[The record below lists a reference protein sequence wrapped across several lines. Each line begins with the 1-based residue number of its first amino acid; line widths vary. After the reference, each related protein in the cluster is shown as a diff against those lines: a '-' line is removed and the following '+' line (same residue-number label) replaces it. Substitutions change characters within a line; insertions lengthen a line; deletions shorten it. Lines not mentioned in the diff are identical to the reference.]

1 MAEKGGNEWRNRAK
15 QFTVPDLAPMVA
27 QTIKERLEL
36 LGEIGKTEA
45 QTGQINKQ
53 AALER
58 REWLSLALRAI
69 ELWIK

>member
-1 MAEKGGNEWRNRAK
+1 MSEQTK
-15 QFTVPDLAPMVA
+15 QFTVPDLAPLVA

-36 LGEIGKTEA
+36 LGEIQKTEA

-58 REWLSLALRAI
+58 RECVSLALRAI
-69 ELWIK
+69 ELWVK

>member
-1 MAEKGGNEWRNRAK
+1 MTDDAK
-15 QFTVPDLAPMVA
+15 QFTVTDLAPLVA
-27 QTIKERLEL
+27 ETIKQRLEL
-36 LGEIGKTEA
+36 LCEIQKTER